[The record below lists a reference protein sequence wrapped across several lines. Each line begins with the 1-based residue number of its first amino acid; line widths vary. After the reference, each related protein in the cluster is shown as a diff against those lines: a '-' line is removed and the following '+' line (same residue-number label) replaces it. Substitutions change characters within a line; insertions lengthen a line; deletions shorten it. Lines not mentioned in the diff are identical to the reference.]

1 MQRLRFGKEPK
12 NNQPSIKMNE
22 VVAKCL
28 DYGLVTVLLCFSYGI
43 VRDFIGVE
51 YYEEKEQEE
60 QDEEETQA

>member
-1 MQRLRFGKEPK
+1 
-12 NNQPSIKMNE
+12 MNE

-28 DYGLVTVLLCFSYGI
+28 DYGLVTVLLYFSYGI

-51 YYEEKEQEE
+51 YYEEEEEKEEE